1 MTTRDD
7 DFNPRPGRIHHGNQG
22 AKRPKSFVGE
32 VMRAAKKAG
41 HRGQTFK
48 RSGGSAGRSTFGR
61 GRRAALSLA
70 SRSSG
75 RRVVVMAR
83 IVRHRGGR
91 FRSAPLSKHV
101 AYLKRDGVT
110 RDGAD
115 ARMFDAASDDADTKA
130 FAERCE
136 EDRHHFRF
144 TVSPEDAGQLADL
157 RAFTRELMKDAERDL
172 GTGLDWVAVDHW
184 NTDNPHV
191 HVLVRG
197 RADDGQDLVVSR
209 DYISKGFRARAA
221 ERVTLELGPRS
232 EQEIRAGLENE
243 VEAERWTSL
252 DRSLRDISDEGGGVA
267 DLRPGGASEDPELR
281 RLMLGRAA
289 KLERLGLGGTSWSGA
304 VDLEARP
311 RAGPARSR
319 HPRRHH
325 QDDAPGDERGRTA
338 SPTSPASRFTATSPT
353 SQSLGRLVERG
364 LHDEL
369 KGTAYAI
376 IDGVDGRT
384 HHLVFSDLEM
394 TGDAKPGAIV
404 ETRAYDDAGGRK
416 RLSLATRSDLAI
428 EAQVSAAGATW
439 IDRQLLAKKSA
450 LSSGGFGAEVREAM
464 DRRIDHLVEQD
475 LARRQGQRV
484 IFARDLLNTLRRREL
499 DEAAAET
506 VGRHGLAHR
515 PSAEGEHVSGIYR
528 QRVTLASGRFAMID
542 DGMGFQLVPWRPALE
557 QQLGQHVTGTLP
569 GATWIDRQLLV
580 REFALSSGGFGA
592 EVRQAMDRR
601 IGHLVERDL
610 AQRQGQR
617 VIFARDLINTL
628 RRRELDEVASKLS
641 VDTGLAHRPSTEG
654 EHVSGVYRQRV
665 TLSSGRFAMIDDG
678 LGFQLVP
685 WRPALEQRL
694 GQQVTG
700 TLTPG
705 GGVCWSFQ
713 RKRGLSL

>member
-144 TVSPEDAGQLADL
+144 TVSPEDAGQMADL

-184 NTDNPHV
+184 NTDNPHI

-197 RADDGQDLVVSR
+197 RADDGQDLVISR
-209 DYISKGFRARAA
+209 DYISQGFRARAA
-221 ERVTLELGPRS
+221 ERVTLEMGPRS

-243 VEAERWTSL
+243 VGAERWTSL
-252 DRSLRDISDEGGGVA
+252 DRSLRDISDEGGGIA
-267 DLRPGGASEDPELR
+267 DLRPGGAGEDPELR

-289 KLERLGLGGTSWSGA
+289 KLERLGLAEQVGSAQWTLKPGLEPALRDLGIRGDIIKTMHRAMSGA
-304 VDLEARP
+304 GSEPDVARF
-311 RAGPARSR
+311 ALHGDQPAE
-319 HPRRHH
+319 PV
-325 QDDAPGDERGRTA
+325 
-338 SPTSPASRFTATSPT
+338 
-353 SQSLGRLVERG
+353 LGRLVERG

-369 KGTAYAI
+369 KGTAYAV

-384 HHLVFSDLEM
+384 HHLVFSDLEL

-404 ETRAYDDAGGRK
+404 ESRAYDDAVGRK

-428 EAQVSAAGATW
+428 EAQISAAGATW
-439 IDRQLLAKKSA
+439 LDRQLLAKESA
-450 LSSGGFGAEVREAM
+450 ISGGGFGAELREAM
-464 DRRIDHLVEQD
+464 DRRIDHLVERN
-475 LARRQGQRV
+475 LARRQGQRA
-484 IFARDLLNTLRRREL
+484 IFARDLLNTLRGREL
-499 DEAAAET
+499 DEAISKLAADT
-506 VGRHGLAHR
+506 GLTHR
-515 PSAEGEHVSGIYR
+515 PSTEGEHVSGIYR
-528 QRVTLASGRFAMID
+528 QRVTLGSGRFAMID
-542 DGMGFQLVPWRPALE
+542 DGMGFQLVPWRP
-557 QQLGQHVTGTLP
+557 G
-569 GATWIDRQLLV
+569 
-580 REFALSSGGFGA
+580 
-592 EVRQAMDRR
+592 
-601 IGHLVERDL
+601 
-610 AQRQGQR
+610 
-617 VIFARDLINTL
+617 
-628 RRRELDEVASKLS
+628 
-641 VDTGLAHRPSTEG
+641 
-654 EHVSGVYRQRV
+654 
-665 TLSSGRFAMIDDG
+665 
-678 LGFQLVP
+678 
-685 WRPALEQRL
+685 LEQRL
-694 GQQVTG
+694 GQQVSG
-700 TLTPG
+700 TLTPSG
-705 GGVCWSFQ
+705 GIDWTFQ
-713 RKRGLSL
+713 RTRRLGL

>member
-1 MTTRDD
+1 MTMQDD
-7 DFNPRPGRIHHGNQG
+7 DFNPRPGRIRHGNQG
-22 AKRPKSFVGE
+22 AKRPKTFVGE

-70 SRSSG
+70 SRSPG
-75 RRVVVMAR
+75 RRVVVMSR

-91 FRSAPLSKHV
+91 FRSAPLAKHV
-101 AYLKRDGVT
+101 AYLKREGVT
-110 RDGAD
+110 RDGSD
-115 ARMFDAASDDADTKA
+115 ARMFDATSDDADTKA
-130 FAERCE
+130 FIGRCE
-136 EDRHHFRF
+136 DDRHHFRF
-144 TVSPEDAGQLADL
+144 TVSPEDAGQMADL
-157 RAFTRELMKDAERDL
+157 RAFTRELMADAESDL
-172 GTGLDWVAVDHW
+172 GAKLEWVAVDHW
-184 NTDNPHV
+184 NTDNPHI
-191 HVLVRG
+191 HVLLRG
-197 RADDGQDLVVSR
+197 RADDGHDLVISR
-209 DYISKGFRARAA
+209 DYISNGFRNRAA
-221 ERVTLELGPRS
+221 ERVTIELGRRT
-232 EQEIRAGLENE
+232 EQEIRASLEKE
-243 VEAERWTSL
+243 VNAERWTSL
-252 DRSLRDISDEGGGVA
+252 DRSLRAISDENGGIA
-267 DLRPGGASEDPELR
+267 DLRPGGAGEDSELR

-289 KLERLGLGGTSWSGA
+289 KLERLGLA
-304 VDLEARP
+304 EQV
-311 RAGPARSR
+311 GPA
-319 HPRRHH
+319 
-325 QDDAPGDERGRTA
+325 QWTMKPGLEPALRDLGIRGDIIKTVHRA
-338 SPTSPASRFTATSPT
+338 VSAADREPDVVGFALHGEEAAEPV
-353 SQSLGRLVERG
+353 LGRLVERG

-369 KGTAYAI
+369 KGTTYAI

-384 HHLVFSDLEM
+384 HHLVFSDLDL

-404 ETRAYDDAGGRK
+404 ETRFYDDAGGRK
-416 RLSLATRSDLAI
+416 RLSLATRSDLSI
-428 EAQVSAAGATW
+428 EAQVAA
-439 IDRQLLAKKSA
+439 
-450 LSSGGFGAEVREAM
+450 
-464 DRRIDHLVEQD
+464 
-475 LARRQGQRV
+475 
-484 IFARDLLNTLRRREL
+484 
-499 DEAAAET
+499 
-506 VGRHGLAHR
+506 
-515 PSAEGEHVSGIYR
+515 
-528 QRVTLASGRFAMID
+528 
-542 DGMGFQLVPWRPALE
+542 
-557 QQLGQHVTGTLP
+557 P
-569 GATWIDRQLLV
+569 GATWIDSQLLV
-580 REFALSSGGFGA
+580 RESALSSGGFGA